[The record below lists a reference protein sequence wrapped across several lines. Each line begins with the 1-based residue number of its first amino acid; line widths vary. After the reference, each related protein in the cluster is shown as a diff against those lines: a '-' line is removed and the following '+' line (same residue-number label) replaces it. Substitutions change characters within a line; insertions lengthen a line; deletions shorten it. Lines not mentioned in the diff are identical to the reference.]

1 MQVVPLLAIALQTSN
16 NFSSTQTGP
25 LDIGTDGRFYL
36 WIALAVA
43 VAALALAFLLAR
55 AVIASDSGT
64 SEMQAISNAIREGA
78 EAFLKRQYQTIGAI
92 ALVLAVVVFVGYH
105 LSPRTAPYAGKTVIS
120 FLVGAV
126 CSGLAG
132 FTGMYCSIRA
142 NIRAASAAR
151 TSLDRALK
159 LALRG
164 GAVTGL
170 VVVALSLL
178 GVASLFLLFGG
189 LEHPEQVPFQLVGF
203 GFGAS
208 LVALFAQL
216 GGGIY
221 TKAADVGADLVGKV
235 EAGIPED
242 DPRNPAV
249 IADLVGDNVGDCA
262 GRGADIFESTA
273 AENVGAMILGAALF
287 PVFGLKGILFPLIV
301 LAINL
306 IASIVGVFVVST
318 NETENPMNALNRGFY
333 VTSALALLGLA
344 GAVYSML
351 NGPGVHPEWL
361 LACGVVGLVTAF
373 LFVWITQYYTEARY
387 RPVLS
392 IVEASLTGPATNII
406 SGLAVGMETPAMP
419 VVVISAALLLSY
431 FFGVKGLEDVTI
443 VSNYAKGIYG
453 TAIATMGMLSCAAYI
468 LAMDTFGPITDNA
481 GGIIEMS
488 NQPES
493 VRERTDKLD
502 SAGNTTKAL
511 TKGYAIGSAS
521 LAAFLLFS
529 AYLEEIKTLVEQKL
543 AVAHAAG
550 LSTSMP
556 AGWSFT
562 NINLAQIPVFVGAL
576 LGAMLTYLFSSL
588 AIKAVGRTAQMVVKD
603 VRDQFRENPGIMAG
617 TSKPDYA
624 RCVNI
629 VTSAALKEMVI
640 PGLLAVGLPVVVGL
654 IFKHFSSAYQANASF
669 DSAGVAL
676 VPTIA
681 GIPVNLTGAESVAGL
696 LMVGTIAGV
705 LLAMLMNNG
714 GGAWDNAKKFIETG
728 KYGGKKS
735 DAHKAAVVGDT
746 VGDPFKDTAGPSL
759 HVLIKL
765 LATITLVLA
774 PLFV

>member
-1 MQVVPLLAIALQTSN
+1 MHVVSL
-16 NFSSTQTGP
+16 
-25 LDIGTDGRFYL
+25 
-36 WIALAVA
+36 LAVA
-43 VAALALAFLLAR
+43 VQEQSSPLVPSGSIGDDGRMYLWVALAIGVLALLAAFLLAR
-55 AVIASDSGT
+55 SVIASDTGT
-64 SEMQAISNAIREGA
+64 AEMQSISNAIREGA
-78 EAFLKRQYQTIGAI
+78 EAFLSKQYKTIGAI
-92 ALVLAVVVFVGYH
+92 ALVLAVVLFFGYH
-105 LSPRTAPYAGKTVIS
+105 LSPRTAPYAARTVIS

-126 CSGLAG
+126 CSALAG
-132 FTGMYCSIRA
+132 YTGMYCSIRA
-142 NIRAASAAR
+142 NIRTAAAAR
-151 TSLDRALK
+151 SSLDAALRM
-159 LALRG
+159 ALRG

-178 GVASLFLLFGG
+178 GVGVLFLFFGG
-189 LEHPEQVPFQLVGF
+189 LEQPWLVPYQLVGF

-273 AENVGAMILGAALF
+273 AENVGAMILGAALY
-287 PVFGLKGILFPLIV
+287 PVFGVKGILFPLFV

-306 IASIVGVFVVST
+306 VASFVGVFVVKT
-318 NETENPMNALNRGFY
+318 TESEDPMHALNRGFY
-333 VTSALALLGLA
+333 VTSALSLAGFAWAVFAMLKGLPGQSVQPLWLLG
-344 GAVYSML
+344 
-351 NGPGVHPEWL
+351 
-361 LACGVVGLVTAF
+361 CGVIGLATAF
-373 LFVWITQYYTEARY
+373 LFVWITEYYTESHY
-387 RPVLS
+387 RPVQS
-392 IVEASLTGPATNII
+392 IAEASLTGPATNII
-406 SGLAVGMETPAMP
+406 SGLAIGMETPAMP
-419 VVVISAALLLSY
+419 VIVISAALLLSY
-431 FFGVKGLEDVTI
+431 YFGVQGLAGVAGISD
-443 VSNYAKGIYG
+443 YAKGIYG

-488 NQPES
+488 NQEHS
-493 VRERTDKLD
+493 IRVRTDKLD

-511 TKGYAIGSAS
+511 TKGYAVGSAS

-529 AYLEEIKTLVEQKL
+529 AYLEEIKVIVTDKVS
-543 AVAHAAG
+543 AAG
-550 LSTSMP
+550 GYMP
-556 AGWSFT
+556 PGWSFT
-562 NINLAQIPVFVGAL
+562 NINLAQVPVFVGAL
-576 LGAMLTYLFSSL
+576 LGAMLTYLFSSM
-588 AIKAVGRTAQMVVKD
+588 AIKAVGRTAQMVVQD
-603 VRDQFRENPGIMAG
+603 VRAQFKENPGIMAG

-629 VTSAALKEMVI
+629 VTGAALKEMVV
-640 PGLLAVGLPVVVGL
+640 PGLLAVGLPVAVGL
-654 IFKHFSSAYQANASF
+654 IFRNFSASYQAGAALYAPGTILPVPAI
-669 DSAGVAL
+669 AGV
-676 VPTIA
+676 
-681 GIPVNLTGAESVAGL
+681 PVNLAGAEAVAGL
-696 LMVGTIAGV
+696 LMVGTISGV

-714 GGAWDNAKKFIETG
+714 GGAWDNAKKLIETG
-728 KYGGKKS
+728 QFGGKKS
-735 DAHKAAVVGDT
+735 EAHKAAVVGDT

>member
-1 MQVVPLLAIALQTSN
+1 MHSVWLLAVAVHEQVAITSAYSGN
-16 NFSSTQTGP
+16 
-25 LDIGTDGRFYL
+25 TDGRMYL
-36 WIALAVA
+36 WIALCVG
-43 VAALALAFLLAR
+43 ALALLAALLLAR
-55 AVIASDSGT
+55 AVIGSDTGT
-64 SEMQAISNAIREGA
+64 AEMRAISDAIREGA
-78 EAFLKRQYQTIGAI
+78 EAFMSRQYRTIGVI
-92 ALVLAVVVFVGYH
+92 AFVLALLLFFGYRV
-105 LSPRTAPYAGKTVIS
+105 SPRTSPYALKTVVS

-126 CSGLAG
+126 CSALAG
-132 FTGMYCSIRA
+132 YTGMYCSIRA
-142 NIRAASAAR
+142 NIRTASAAR
-151 TSLDRALK
+151 TSLNKALQM
-159 LALRG
+159 ALRG

-178 GVASLFLLFGG
+178 GVGGLFLFFGG
-189 LEHPEQVPFQLVGF
+189 LEHPEAVPYQLVGF

-287 PVFGLKGILFPLIV
+287 PVFGVKGILFPLIV

-318 NETENPMNALNRGFY
+318 REDQDPMDALNKGFY
-333 VTSALALLGLA
+333 VTSALALAGFS
-344 GAVYSML
+344 GAVYVML
-351 NGPGVHPEWL
+351 NGPQVQPLWL
-361 LACGVVGLVTAF
+361 LGCGVVGLITSF
-373 LFVWITQYYTEARY
+373 LFVWITEYYTESRY
-387 RPVLS
+387 RPVQS
-392 IVEASLTGPATNII
+392 IAEASLTGPATNII

-419 VVVISAALLLSY
+419 VIVISAALLLSY
-431 FFGVKGLEDVTI
+431 YCGVQGLAGVAGISD
-443 VSNYAKGIYG
+443 YAKGIYG

-488 NQPES
+488 NQADS
-493 VRERTDKLD
+493 IRERTDKLD

-511 TKGYAIGSAS
+511 TKGYAVGSAS

-529 AYLEEIKTLVEQKL
+529 AYLEEIKTIVTTK
-543 AVAHAAG
+543 VAEAG
-550 LSTSMP
+550 GYMP

-562 NINLAQIPVFVGAL
+562 NINLAQVPVFVGAL
-576 LGAMLTYLFSSL
+576 LGAMLTFLFSSL

-603 VRDQFRENPGIMAG
+603 VRDQFKENPGIMEG
-617 TSKPDYA
+617 TSKPNYA

-629 VTSAALKEMVI
+629 VTGAALKEMVL
-640 PGLLAVGLPVVVGL
+640 PGLLVVSLPVAVGL
-654 IFKHFSSAYQANASF
+654 IFRHFSASYQANTAIY
-669 DSAGVAL
+669 APGTVLPVPAIGGV
-676 VPTIA
+676 
-681 GIPVNLTGAESVAGL
+681 PVNLAGAESVAGL
-696 LMVGTIAGV
+696 LMVGTISGV

-728 KYGGKKS
+728 QYGGKKS
-735 DAHKAAVVGDT
+735 EAHKAAVVGDT

>member
-1 MQVVPLLAIALQTSN
+1 MVGVSFLAMAVQQVPLTPAVVD
-16 NFSSTQTGP
+16 G
-25 LDIGTDGRFYL
+25 GDGRIYL
-36 WIALAVA
+36 WVALGVGVLAL
-43 VAALALAFLLAR
+43 VAALMLAR
-55 AVIASDSGT
+55 AVIASDTGT
-64 SEMQAISNAIREGA
+64 PEMRAISDAIREGA
-78 EAFLKRQYQTIGAI
+78 EAFLRRQYKTIGAI
-92 ALVLAVVVFVGYH
+92 ALVLAVVVFVGYR
-105 LSPRTAPYAGKTVIS
+105 LSPRTSPYALKTVVS

-142 NIRAASAAR
+142 NIRTASAAR
-151 TSLDRALK
+151 TSLNKALQM
-159 LALRG
+159 ALRG

-178 GVASLFLLFGG
+178 GVGVLFLFFGG
-189 LEHPEQVPFQLVGF
+189 LEHPQAVPYQLVGF

-262 GRGADIFESTA
+262 GRGADLFESTA
-273 AENVGAMILGAALF
+273 AENVGAMILGAALY
-287 PVFGLKGILFPLIV
+287 PVFGVKGILFPLIV
-301 LAINL
+301 HAINL
-306 IASIVGVFVVST
+306 IASIVGVFVVKT
-318 NETENPMNALNRGFY
+318 REDEDPMHALNKGFY
-333 VTSALALLGLA
+333 VTSALALAGFA
-344 GAVYSML
+344 GAVYTML
-351 NGPGVHPEWL
+351 NGPQVQPLWL
-361 LACGVVGLVTAF
+361 LGCGVIGLVTAF
-373 LFVWITQYYTEARY
+373 LFVWITEYYTEAIY
-387 RPVLS
+387 RPVKS
-392 IVEASLTGPATNII
+392 IVEASVTGPATNII

-431 FFGVKGLEDVTI
+431 YFGVQGLAGVAGISD
-443 VSNYAKGIYG
+443 YAKGIYG

-488 NQPES
+488 NQPHEI
-493 VRERTDKLD
+493 RDRTDKLD

-529 AYLEEIKTLVEQKL
+529 AYLEEIKTIVTDKVAL
-543 AVAHAAG
+543 AG
-550 LSTSMP
+550 GYMP
-556 AGWSFT
+556 VGWSFT
-562 NINLAQIPVFVGAL
+562 NINLAQVPVFVGAL

-603 VRDQFRENPGIMAG
+603 VRDQFKENPGIMLG
-617 TSKPDYA
+617 TSKPNYA

-629 VTSAALKEMVI
+629 VTGAALKEMVV
-640 PGLLAVGLPVVVGL
+640 PGLLAVGLPVAVGL
-654 IFKHFSSAYQANASF
+654 IFRHLSSSYQASSALYAPGAILPVP
-669 DSAGVAL
+669 AIGGV
-676 VPTIA
+676 
-681 GIPVNLTGAESVAGL
+681 PVNLAGAEAVAGL
-696 LMVGTIAGV
+696 LMVGTISGV

-728 KYGGKKS
+728 QYGGKKS
-735 DAHKAAVVGDT
+735 EAHKAAVVGDT

>member
-1 MQVVPLLAIALQTSN
+1 MPVVSLL
-16 NFSSTQTGP
+16 STIQQSDLVTNP
-25 LDIGTDGRFYL
+25 QLTNSDGRLYL
-36 WIALAVA
+36 WIAIAVA
-43 VAALALAFLLAR
+43 LVALVLALLLAR
-55 AVIASDSGT
+55 AVIAADSGT
-64 SEMQAISNAIREGA
+64 AEMQVISNAIREGA

-92 ALVLAVVVFVGYH
+92 ALVLAVALFVGYH
-105 LSPRTAPYAGKTVIS
+105 LSPRTAPYAAKTVVS

-159 LALRG
+159 MALRG

-178 GVASLFLLFGG
+178 GVSALFLVFGG
-189 LEHPEQVPFQLVGF
+189 LDHPQEVPFQLVGF

-318 NETENPMNALNRGFY
+318 NEEEDPMSALDRGFY
-333 VTSALALLGLA
+333 VTSGLALIGFA
-344 GAVYSML
+344 AAVYLML
-351 NGPGVHPEWL
+351 NGPGVKPIWL
-361 LACGVVGLVTAF
+361 LGCGVVGLVTAF
-373 LFVWITQYYTEARY
+373 LFVFITQYYTEAKY
-387 RPVLS
+387 RPVQS
-392 IVEASLTGPATNII
+392 IVKASLTGPATNII

-419 VVVISAALLLSY
+419 VIAISAALLLSY
-431 FFGVKGLEDVTI
+431 YFGVQGLADVTT
-443 VSNYAKGIYG
+443 VSNFAKGIYG

-488 NQPES
+488 EHEGA
-493 VRERTDKLD
+493 VRDRTDKLD

-529 AYLEEIKTLVEQKL
+529 AYLEEIKTLVVDKL
-543 AVAHAAG
+543 ADAQAHG
-550 LSTSMP
+550 LIVSMP
-556 AGWSFT
+556 HDWSFN

-588 AIKAVGRTAQMVVKD
+588 AIKAVGRTAQMVVED
-603 VRDQFRENPGIMAG
+603 VRNQFRENPGIMLG
-617 TSKPDYA
+617 TSKPNYA

-629 VTSAALKEMVI
+629 VTSAALKEMVV
-640 PGLLAVGLPVVVGL
+640 PGLLAVGLPVAVGF
-654 IFKHFSSAYQANASF
+654 IFKHFSQSYQASASI
-669 DSAGVAL
+669 DSWGNSL
-676 VPTIA
+676 VPTISGHA
-681 GIPVNLTGAESVAGL
+681 VNLAGAEAVAGL
-696 LMVGTIAGV
+696 LMVGTISGV

-714 GGAWDNAKKFIETG
+714 GGAWDNAKKYIETG
-728 KYGGKKS
+728 QYGGKKS

>member
-1 MQVVPLLAIALQTSN
+1 MHGLSFLAVAVQEQVAVPPAYVGN
-16 NFSSTQTGP
+16 
-25 LDIGTDGRFYL
+25 DDGRMYL
-36 WIALAVA
+36 WIAMGVGVLAL
-43 VAALALAFLLAR
+43 VAALLLAR
-55 AVIASDSGT
+55 AVIGSDTGT
-64 SEMQAISNAIREGA
+64 VEMQSISNAIREGA
-78 EAFLKRQYQTIGAI
+78 EAFLRRQYRTIGAI
-92 ALVLAVVVFVGYH
+92 ALVLAVVLFVGYH
-105 LSPRTAPYAGKTVIS
+105 MSPRTSPLALKTVVS

-142 NIRAASAAR
+142 NIRTASAAR
-151 TSLDRALK
+151 TSLNKALQM
-159 LALRG
+159 ALRG

-178 GVASLFLLFGG
+178 GVGSLFLFFGG
-189 LEHPEQVPFQLVGF
+189 LENPQVVPYQLVGF

-273 AENVGAMILGAALF
+273 AENVGAMILGAALY
-287 PVFGLKGILFPLIV
+287 PVFGVKGILFPLIV

-318 NETENPMNALNRGFY
+318 REDEDPMHALNKGFY
-333 VTSALALLGLA
+333 VTSALALA
-344 GAVYSML
+344 GFAVAVYTML
-351 NGPGVHPEWL
+351 NGPQVQPLWL
-361 LACGVVGLVTAF
+361 LGCGVVGLVTAF
-373 LFVWITQYYTEARY
+373 LFVWITEYYTEAIY
-387 RPVLS
+387 RPVRS
-392 IVEASLTGPATNII
+392 IVEASVTGPATNII

-431 FFGVKGLEDVTI
+431 YFGVQGLAGVAGISD
-443 VSNYAKGIYG
+443 YAKGIYG

-488 NQPES
+488 NQPDS
-493 VRERTDKLD
+493 IRERTDKLD

-511 TKGYAIGSAS
+511 TKGYAVGSAS

-529 AYLEEIKTLVEQKL
+529 AYLEEIKVIVIAK
-543 AVAHAAG
+543 VANAG
-550 LSTSMP
+550 GYMP

-562 NINLAQIPVFVGAL
+562 NINLAQVPVFVGAL
-576 LGAMLTYLFSSL
+576 LGAMLTYLFSSM
-588 AIKAVGRTAQMVVKD
+588 AIKAVGRTAQMVVQD
-603 VRDQFRENPGIMAG
+603 VRNQFKENPGIMAG
-617 TSKPDYA
+617 TSKPDYG
-624 RCVNI
+624 RCVHI
-629 VTSAALKEMVI
+629 VTGAALKEMVL
-640 PGLLAVGLPVVVGL
+640 PGVLVVSLPVVVGL
-654 IFKHFSSAYQANASF
+654 IFRHLSASYQANATVYSPG
-669 DSAGVAL
+669 AILPVPAIGGVA
-676 VPTIA
+676 
-681 GIPVNLTGAESVAGL
+681 VNLAGAEAVAGL
-696 LMVGTIAGV
+696 LMVGTISGV

-728 KYGGKKS
+728 QYGGKKS